1 MPRFFPL
8 LVALLLPLVPAQG
21 QEAPSLQEVQTTYE
35 ALDGLRATFAQT
47 VRSEF
52 AGQPTRLQGSVLL
65 AGNKYRVQTPQQTV
79 VTDGRTTWIYTPAD
93 SQVVVN
99 AAEREQA
106 PITPTAF
113 LSGAAERYTVDR
125 TGTAVLDGTPHHT
138 LALAAAAD
146 TTRFRT
152 ARLWVRQGDRIVTRV
167 RATDRNGTTLDLRL
181 SEIELNPPLPESPFT
196 FTPPEGVDVVD
207 LRSRE

>member
-1 MPRFFPL
+1 MPRS
-8 LVALLLPLVPAQG
+8 LVLIAALLLPLAPVQA
-21 QEAPSLQEVQTTYE
+21 QEAPSLQEVQATYN
-35 ALDGLRATFAQT
+35 ALDGLQATFSQT

-52 AGQPTRLQGSVLL
+52 ADQPTRLQGSVLL

-79 VTDGRTTWIYTPAD
+79 VTDGQTTWIYTPAD

-99 AAEREQA
+99 DAEREQA

-113 LSGAAERYTVDR
+113 LSGASERYAVDS
-125 TGTAVLDGTPHHT
+125 TGATVLDGTPHHV
-138 LALAAAAD
+138 LALSATAD

-152 ARLWVRQGDRIVTRV
+152 ARLWVRQDDQIVTRV
-167 RATDRNGTTLDLRL
+167 RVTDRNGATLDLRL
-181 SEIELNPPLPESPFT
+181 SEIELNPALSESPFT
-196 FTPPEGVDVVD
+196 FAPPEGVDVVD